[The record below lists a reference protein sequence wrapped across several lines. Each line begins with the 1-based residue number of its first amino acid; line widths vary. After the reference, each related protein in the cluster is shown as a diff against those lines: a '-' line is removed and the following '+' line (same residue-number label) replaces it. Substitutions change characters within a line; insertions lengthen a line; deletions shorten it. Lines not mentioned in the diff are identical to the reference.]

1 MNYKNR
7 VLKRHRGAKLVKIS
21 TGDKE
26 CFAVKDG
33 ETVLCE
39 SANSPTDAWR
49 QAATL
54 LDRPYGPAPATRS
67 SSDDQP

>member
-21 TGDKE
+21 IDDKE

-33 ETVLCE
+33 DTVLCE

-54 LDRPYGPAPATRS
+54 LDRPYGPAVATRS
-67 SSDDQP
+67 TPDE

>member
-7 VLKRHRGAKLVKIS
+7 VLKRHPQAKLVKLS
-21 TGDKE
+21 GEKE

-54 LDRPYGPAPATRS
+54 LDRPYGPGPATSRS
-67 SSDDQP
+67 

>member
-7 VLKRHRGAKLVKIS
+7 VLKRHPGAKLVKLS
-21 TGDKE
+21 GERE
-26 CFAVKDG
+26 CFAVRDG
-33 ETVLCE
+33 ETILCE

-54 LDRPYGPAPATRS
+54 LDRPYGPASTSRS
-67 SSDDQP
+67 HPDEQP

>member
-7 VLKRHRGAKLVKIS
+7 VLKRHPGAKLVKLS
-21 TGDKE
+21 GE
-26 CFAVKDG
+26 REYFAVKDG

-54 LDRPYGPAPATRS
+54 LDRPYGPPPATRS
-67 SSDDQP
+67 HSDETP

>member
-7 VLKRHRGAKLVKIS
+7 VLKRHPKAKLVKLS
-21 TGDKE
+21 GEGEKE
-26 CFAVKDG
+26 CFAVKEG

-54 LDRPYGPAPATRS
+54 LDRPYGPPGRS
-67 SSDDQP
+67 

>member
-7 VLKRHRGAKLVKIS
+7 VLKRHPGAKLVKVS
-21 TGDKE
+21 GERE

-33 ETVLCE
+33 DTVLCD
-39 SANSPTDAWR
+39 SANSATDAWR

-54 LDRPYGPAPATRS
+54 LDRPYGPASPARS
-67 SSDDQP
+67 PDDQP

>member
-7 VLKRHRGAKLVKIS
+7 VLKRHPAAKLVKIP
-21 TGDKE
+21 GEEKE
-26 CFAVKDG
+26 SFAVRDG

-49 QAATL
+49 QAATF
-54 LDRPYGPAPATRS
+54 LDRPYGPGPTVQR
-67 SSDDQP
+67 

>member
-7 VLKRHRGAKLVKIS
+7 VLKRHPGAKLVKVS
-21 TGDKE
+21 GADKE
-26 CFAVKDG
+26 SFAVKDG

-49 QAATL
+49 QAAGF
-54 LDRPYGPAPATRS
+54 LDRPYGPGPSLPR
-67 SSDDQP
+67 